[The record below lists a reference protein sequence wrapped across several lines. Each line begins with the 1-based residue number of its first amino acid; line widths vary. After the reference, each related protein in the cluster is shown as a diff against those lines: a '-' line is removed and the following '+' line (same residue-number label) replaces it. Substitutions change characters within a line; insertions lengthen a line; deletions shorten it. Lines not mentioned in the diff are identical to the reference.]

1 MLSQEQIFKI
11 VNTWLCNLITNKTK
25 LYSVKEW
32 DKFDRGRTC
41 NEDEEERSV
50 SLCWVHRRKKRT
62 TMMNNFQICIY
73 ETLRTILSPLTLLLS
88 ATRRTFQPMS
98 QIMPSAAMVIFD
110 NGPFHLILRLSP
122 LVLFSSSMCSPRLHH
137 LHHHPFFPLSSSTK
151 TQTTP
156 NTKCTPKNKT
166 NTTLTS
172 SLKPVTKLLKNQDI
186 RKWHGQ
192 RVARWSRSL
201 RSKNNNKM
209 RLEIKEVKLVKEM
222 VALFSTDTKVSG
234 YCCGRWHYSQ
244 SQKAYGEKEVRVDE
258 INRN

>member
-1 MLSQEQIFKI
+1 
-11 VNTWLCNLITNKTK
+11 
-25 LYSVKEW
+25 
-32 DKFDRGRTC
+32 
-41 NEDEEERSV
+41 
-50 SLCWVHRRKKRT
+50 
-62 TMMNNFQICIY
+62 MMNNFQICIY

-234 YCCGRWHYSQ
+234 YCCGRWRYSQ

>member
-32 DKFDRGRTC
+32 DRSDKGQRYSRK
-41 NEDEEERSV
+41 EEETSS
-50 SLCWVHRRKKRT
+50 SLCWIRRRKKRT
-62 TMMNNFQICIY
+62 TMINNFQIHIY
-73 ETLRTILSPLTLLLS
+73 KTLHIILSPLTLSSL
-88 ATRRTFQPMS
+88 ATPRTFQPTP
-98 QIMPSAAMVIFD
+98 QITPSAAMVISD
-110 NGPFHLILRLSP
+110 NSPFR
-122 LVLFSSSMCSPRLHH
+122 LVLCLYYSCSHC
-137 LHHHPFFPLSSSTK
+137 HHHHFFFPLSLSTK